1 MKEVSIFPIQA
12 AKIIQISYSTAKKI
26 FTRFKKAL
34 RLKTQRREENTQ
46 GRARCGF
53 RETEGEAVG
62 ERKVG
67 VVSTVAGREQARTES
82 LILIVRSDC

>member
-1 MKEVSIFPIQA
+1 MKEVTIFPIKA

-34 RLKTQRREENTQ
+34 RLKTQRREDSSQ
-46 GRARCGF
+46 GLKRCGF
-53 RETEGEAVG
+53 RETEGCVPFG
-62 ERKVG
+62 ERVG